1 MTSKLN
7 YSKFYNV
14 NIDYFN
20 IELTCFTSMDTPK
33 VCYNFLRD
41 TIKAYFC

>member
-20 IELTCFTSMDTPK
+20 IKLTCYTSTNASK
-33 VCYNFLRD
+33 VRYDFLKD
-41 TIKAYFC
+41 AMKAYVF